1 MLKQLKKTDVMTSP
15 FRATKARELY
25 NVQNPNTVILEQ
37 DSGSIAIPNTQIALD
52 YVDYF
57 AGNPLLNRDCDIAL
71 EQQAE
76 DAAVYEEGLSGSNFR
91 FDPNT
96 AEKNPN
102 TGTYKTL
109 LYNQMYRAFYNNYL
123 NPTKIFGMENID
135 FPLNKTNLYLAER
148 FRMFT
153 IPKFIVGDKIAPGS
167 VQFQDTSFDDNVSI
181 QDDSNGNLVAGNNLF
196 SKIQEVRFLGND
208 VLQGTSSFVC
218 PGFTPESSGS
228 FVSSSITFENHVF
241 DLVCFDRPYM
251 DSASILNGTPPFIY
265 SISGTLP
272 AGLYFNAISASI
284 FGTSSVMPVSSMVYQ
299 IELFVTDSLNNTA
312 SQIYY
317 LTASYCG
324 AWEPWDEYI
333 TGSDVI
339 GLNGGYGFSSPWYVK
354 PDRSEEHTS

>member
-1 MLKQLKKTDVMTSP
+1 MTSP

-208 VLQGTSSFVC
+208 VLQGTASFVC
-218 PGFTPESSGS
+218 PGFTPQPSGS
-228 FVSSSITFENHVF
+228 FVSSSITFGNNVF

-251 DSASILNGTPPFIY
+251 DSASILNGTPPVH
-265 SISGTLP
+265 L
-272 AGLYFNAISASI
+272 
-284 FGTSSVMPVSSMVYQ
+284 
-299 IELFVTDSLNNTA
+299 
-312 SQIYY
+312 
-317 LTASYCG
+317 
-324 AWEPWDEYI
+324 
-333 TGSDVI
+333 
-339 GLNGGYGFSSPWYVK
+339 
-354 PDRSEEHTS
+354 